1 MKSLKKF
8 VTLEQSSLEIAE
20 KLEQLRLIENDIPVH
35 VVVTAHKNVSVDRPE
50 DLKKVL
56 EILA

>member
-35 VVVTAHKNVSVDRPE
+35 VVVTAHKSVSVDRPE